1 VVPLLRTIDEAEAFI
16 AAQPR
21 LSDPLAV
28 HWLDQG
34 SARLAERASIRRL
47 QAVWAEGRD
56 DAPVDD
62 DPVGREAARLFR
74 LVIAMAIVAKGR
86 PSACRAAPR

>member
-1 VVPLLRTIDEAEAFI
+1 VVRSLLRAIDEAEAFI
-16 AAQPR
+16 AAQPQ

-34 SARLAERASIRRL
+34 STRLAERASIRRL
-47 QAVWAEGRD
+47 QAVWAEARD
-56 DAPVDD
+56 DATADD
-62 DPVGREAARLFR
+62 DPVDHEAARLFR

-86 PSACRAAPR
+86 PSVC

>member
-1 VVPLLRTIDEAEAFI
+1 LRTIDEAEAFI
-16 AAQPR
+16 AAQPQ

-34 SARLAERASIRRL
+34 SARLAQHASIRRL
-47 QAVWAEGRD
+47 QAVWAEGHD
-56 DAPVDD
+56 GESADD
-62 DPVGREAARLFR
+62 DPVDHEAARLFR

-86 PSACRAAPR
+86 PSVC